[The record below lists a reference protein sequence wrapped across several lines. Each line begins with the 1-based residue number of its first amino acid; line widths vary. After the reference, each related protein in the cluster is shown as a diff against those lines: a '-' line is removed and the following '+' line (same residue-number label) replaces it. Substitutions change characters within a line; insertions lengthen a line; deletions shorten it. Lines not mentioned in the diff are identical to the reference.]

1 MSLDS
6 QNKMSRTQTFKRQI
20 KKNKDKAVD
29 MFRGQFK
36 WLHVIRDCKNLPAA
50 NQWTIKSI
58 YKAASD
64 LYLKISSNGKEI
76 FETLTLFK
84 YTRIQQVK

>member
-36 WLHVIRDCKNLPAA
+36 
-50 NQWTIKSI
+50 
-58 YKAASD
+58 
-64 LYLKISSNGKEI
+64 
-76 FETLTLFK
+76 
-84 YTRIQQVK
+84 